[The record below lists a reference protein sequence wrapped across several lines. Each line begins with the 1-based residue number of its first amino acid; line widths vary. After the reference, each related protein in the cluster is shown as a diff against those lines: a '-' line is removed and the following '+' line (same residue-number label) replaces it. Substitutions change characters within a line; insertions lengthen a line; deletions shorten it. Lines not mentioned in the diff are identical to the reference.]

1 MSQGSVSQASV
12 FAAPFL
18 YAPPSKPSALYAGRL
33 QAFDAIRKLG
43 QGLGSA
49 WLTFSS
55 AQNTAT
61 MTVAPAGAAVAS
73 DFTSM
78 DGFVQAVLEG
88 RLTGPAQ
95 LAAGAVLFL
104 VAGRCTARTLGL
116 GLGLAALYFLQRGA
130 SPADVISAAGDLFV
144 RLRAAFDAFMAASPA

>member
-1 MSQGSVSQASV
+1 MSHASV
-12 FAAPFL
+12 FAAPML
-18 YAPPSKPSALYAGRL
+18 YAPPSRPSALYAGRL
-33 QAFDAIRKLG
+33 QALDAVRKFG

-49 WLTFSS
+49 WLAYSG

-61 MTVAPAGAAVAS
+61 MTVAPASAAVAS

-78 DGFVQAVLEG
+78 EGFVQAVLEG

-104 VAGRCTARTLGL
+104 VAGRCTARMLGL
-116 GLGLAALYFLQRGA
+116 GLGLAALYFLQRGG
-130 SPADVISAAGDLFV
+130 SPADVVDAAGDLFV